1 MAGSSFERTFEF
13 KVNDTALKRAT
24 VRLFRSLER
33 IEKKLDEIGG
43 KGGKGFDAVAK
54 GAEKA
59 AASFKKVAAATLS
72 FS

>member
-43 KGGKGFDAVAK
+43 KGGKGFDACLLYTSPSPRDR
-54 GAEKA
+54 G
-59 AASFKKVAAATLS
+59 
-72 FS
+72 